1 MFSKDLQFNFS
12 TIIHSC
18 LFIFQGFCISELQC
32 LDLKIDLPPQ
42 AGKTPVLY
50 YNPIINH
57 KPDSNNTARFKNKET
72 ENNHKLTRE
81 SNIKSEN
88 FDMQDI
94 AKDFSS
100 SIDKDHSNGRN
111 RVMRDNANNYNK
123 ITETKIPSGNLEA
136 FPYLS
141 CLKNNVRFWERV
153 YTEIDNH
160 EAFLHDKRNLSR
172 IYAIL
177 TLPTNKSQRTELV
190 ERHKAKYYKILYS
203 ISRKLH
209 QPSYKWTSEELR
221 VAKLFKKNELTQK
234 YLFEAMD
241 NLRIQ
246 TGLKTQFEAGIQRSI
261 NYLPSVFPIVKQS
274 GLPLELALLPHVESS
289 YNSLAGSKVGAMGLW
304 QIMPGTMKMF
314 EGERAVNKRTD
325 PVVSTKVAMKILK
338 SDFDKIQN
346 WPLTLTAYNHG
357 VNGML
362 RAIDET
368 GSRDLCKVI
377 THYNSSSFQF
387 ASSNFYAQFLAA
399 KKASMQKYL
408 LIAKRKKGESSLV
421 LRNTLLSL
429 NSGIAR

>member
-123 ITETKIPSGNLEA
+123 ITETKIPIGNLEA

-153 YTEIDNH
+153 YSEIDNH

-399 KKASMQKYL
+399 KKVSMQKYL